1 MSINYQ
7 TLFYFKNL
15 NKKVK
20 NKNVLILGAQNL
32 NEKNF
37 SKKQCKKL
45 QLEYSK
51 IKKLFIK
58 KNDSRNLKEKY
69 INNKKILIYIF
80 KSFGYKTVKDL
91 DFNGLADYQ
100 IDMSKKIFIKKKF
113 GLIWDGVSEY
123 AFDFIRS
130 RLNSINLLDN
140 GGFLFFYFDHTSF
153 NRYPVNLSPEYIVD
167 FYIENGMICD
177 SIDIVNY
184 QNKFLKQYR
193 LNFIDKGNTFFQNL
207 GLLSFLKYLFSTICQ
222 NFLYPNSKYKIDPK
236 KYHLIKKNKFK
247 NLKNYR
253 FQQNIFQLIINQ
265 AISILKVNYIGRY
278 NFRYLFHKKSN
289 KKNKKFISSTL
300 HYSIFNQQS

>member
-1 MSINYQ
+1 M
-7 TLFYFKNL
+7 
-15 NKKVK
+15 
-20 NKNVLILGAQNL
+20 
-32 NEKNF
+32 
-37 SKKQCKKL
+37 
-45 QLEYSK
+45 
-51 IKKLFIK
+51 
-58 KNDSRNLKEKY
+58 
-69 INNKKILIYIF
+69 
-80 KSFGYKTVKDL
+80 
-91 DFNGLADYQ
+91 ADYQ